1 MSGQWDDELGALPA
15 IPVDREAALRMRGQA
30 GSVQGRRK
38 AVMVEMR
45 DGENMQAAL
54 ERARAGLAAQVMDVY
69 DFQGGGGAKSLLLQ
83 AIPENQMKQIEA
95 VDK

>member
-15 IPVDREAALRMRGQA
+15 IPVDREAALQMRGQA

-38 AVMVEMR
+38 AVVVEMR

-69 DFQGGGGAKSLLLQ
+69 NF
-83 AIPENQMKQIEA
+83 
-95 VDK
+95 